1 MKGIYKITNQ
11 TNNKVYIGQ
20 TDRLNDRQREHFYRL
35 ERDEHHN
42 NHLQKAFKK
51 YGKDNFVFE
60 IIEETNDLNNRELF
74 WINEYGGID
83 SDLNYNLKD
92 PLTMKWSE
100 YVRVKQRKTMLGEN
114 NPNYGNSWSQEQK
127 DASSKKKKG
136 VTLED
141 RLGKIKADLTKIK
154 MTKSQTGRKHP
165 QEVIDKIRKA
175 NEGENNPAYGMGDRQ
190 LGNKNPMW
198 GKSSVH
204 RRAVIQYDKND
215 VPIKEYEFIT
225 QVFEDGFNV
234 GNVSN
239 CARGLKGYKSHK
251 GYIWK
256 FKEN

>member
-11 TNNKVYIGQ
+11 INNKVYIGQ
-20 TDRLNDRQREHFYRL
+20 ADKLDYRKQRHFYQL
-35 ERDEHHN
+35 EQNKHHN
-42 NHLQKAFKK
+42 EHLQRAFKK
-51 YGKDNFVFE
+51 YGKYNFMFE

-74 WINEYGGID
+74 WINEYGGVN

-136 VTLED
+136 VTLEE
-141 RLGKIKADLTKIK
+141 RIGKIKADLAKIK
-154 MTKSQTGRKHP
+154 MAKSQTGRKHP

-175 NEGENNPAYGMGDRQ
+175 NEGDNNPAYGMGDRQ

-198 GKSSVH
+198 GKESNQ
-204 RRAVIQYDKND
+204 RKAVIQCDKNENQ
-215 VPIKEYEFIT
+215 IKEYEYLSK
-225 QVFEDGFNV
+225 VLEDGFNI
-234 GNVSN
+234 GNVGSAAN
-239 CARGLKGYKSHK
+239 GRLKSSG

-256 FKEN
+256 FKED